1 MYKYMD
7 DVEIDI
13 SAIKTLKLVHFYH
26 VLKEGKVIAAAMAH
40 YDNDKVMNLCVL
52 DKHYDEFVSSIFMVY
67 ENATNKD
74 EIIMDD
80 YSKSILDR
88 AVSADTGYYDEYLKQ
103 LKEMEKPSFYHQ
115 SFMPYIVVPVI
126 KYVIKEL
133 YGITGKKID
142 WNPIDNSW
150 FGRGTLI
157 ATAAEGE
164 ATFPFVLTAIGTGKY
179 NVRIGNFF
187 TLRDS
192 LEMRITYDHTG
203 VHIEADSTGA
213 EIEAKIDFEA
223 DIVNERFTETSAVSL
238 NGKKVFM
245 NVDELET
252 VDMWG
257 DISRM
262 DGLLEL
268 GDNESKLYKLPWG
281 QYIFVNVNKT
291 VEPETD
297 NQYVKIGYVTRNKER
312 NNAFVFSYDE
322 IKNPKAE
329 ASYMIFNYA
338 MDVFEEKIFGEV
350 VQVYF
355 DPLGFRSRGFYKAN
369 LADRYFTLK

>member
-1 MYKYMD
+1 MD

-13 SAIKTLKLVHFYH
+13 SAIKTLKLIHFYH

-40 YDNDKVMNLCVL
+40 YNNDKVMNLCVL

-67 ENATNKD
+67 ENAANKD
-74 EIIMDD
+74 EIIVDD

-88 AVSADTGYYDEYLKQ
+88 AVSADTGYYKEYLKQ
-103 LKEMEKPSFYHQ
+103 LKEMETPSFYHQ
-115 SFMPYIVVPVI
+115 SYMPYIAVPVI
-126 KYVIKEL
+126 RYVIKEL

-150 FGRGTLI
+150 FGRGTLS
-157 ATAAEGE
+157 ATADEGE
-164 ATFPFVLTAIGTGKY
+164 ATFPFVLTAIGTGRY

-192 LEMRITYDHTG
+192 LEMKITYDHTG
-203 VHIEADSTGA
+203 IHIEADSTGA
-213 EIEAKIDFEA
+213 EIKAKIDFTA
-223 DIVNERFTETSAVSL
+223 DIDNERIVETSEVSL
-238 NGKKVFM
+238 NGKKVYSD
-245 NVDELET
+245 VAELPVVSIWE
-252 VDMWG
+252 
-257 DISRM
+257 DISKM
-262 DGLLEL
+262 DGLLKL
-268 GDNESKLYKLPWG
+268 NEGEAKFYKLPWG
-281 QYIFVNVNKT
+281 QFIFLDIKKT

-297 NQYVKIGYVTRNKER
+297 NQYIKIGYVTRNKER
-312 NNAFVFSYDE
+312 NNAFAFSYDK
-322 IKNPKAE
+322 IKNPKAD